1 MKVVIN
7 RCFGGFGLSNQA
19 FELLLQRKGIEFER
33 VPAQFKIR
41 EDEYDYYRKGHANEE
56 DHFLWHYQFTED
68 RSDVDLVA
76 VVESLGT
83 EAAGGWASELQI
95 VDIPDDV
102 KWHVAEYDGW
112 EHIAED
118 HRTWP

>member
-7 RCFGGFGLSNQA
+7 RCFGGFGLSNEA
-19 FELLLQRKGIEFER
+19 FELLLQRKGVEFER
-33 VPAQFKIR
+33 APTRLGLRNDKW
-41 EDEYDYYRKGHANEE
+41 DYYAKGHVGEE
-56 DHFLWHYQFTED
+56 EHFLWYYPFTED
-68 RSDVDLVA
+68 RSDPDLIA
-76 VVESLGT
+76 VVELLGCKD
-83 EAAGGWASELQI
+83 AGGWASELMI

-102 KWHVAEYDGW
+102 KWHVTEYDGW